1 MIQIPHLDL
10 HACGDPGLTGT
21 CRFPGEGLR
30 PSDDSA
36 RPTYEADGTADSR
49 DLDDI
54 SDDGSDTAEPLTMEH
69 KAGCRQWPPYQH
81 HVVEI
86 HPEDEEHDDEP
97 QPLTRD
103 IKGGAL
109 SMSLPERS
117 GPAAAHS
124 AFRPPPSPFRV
135 SAA

>member
-54 SDDGSDTAEPLTMEH
+54 SDEGRPTATPRPH
-69 KAGCRQWPPYQH
+69 GAQRGRRQWPPYQH

>member
-1 MIQIPHLDL
+1 M
-10 HACGDPGLTGT
+10 
-21 CRFPGEGLR
+21 R

-36 RPTYEADGTADSR
+36 RPYKADDASGSQDM
-49 DLDDI
+49 DDV

-81 HVVEI
+81 RVVEI
-86 HPEDEEHDDEP
+86 HPEDDDELDDEP

-109 SMSLPERS
+109 STSLPERS
-117 GPAAAHS
+117 STAAAFS

-135 SAA
+135 SAESNP